1 MASEPKLLKMDGV
14 SGQQH
19 GAVLRHPVLVL
30 PLPKICSARGRLLAR
45 LRLLQ
50 SFEPWAAG
58 LLARGQ
64 KDEKFS
70 SHSSSSK
77 VQEQHPV
84 PVISLAFIK
93 VRGSPFGVSALAT
106 EKRLLPAEL
115 RKGRDLLF

>member
-1 MASEPKLLKMDGV
+1 MDGA
-14 SGQQH
+14 SGQKC

-30 PLPKICSARGRLLAR
+30 PLPEICSARDRLLAR

-50 SFEPWAAG
+50 SFEPWAVE
-58 LLARGQ
+58 LLAPEQ

-70 SHSSSSK
+70 SHLSSSE
-77 VQEQHPV
+77 VQKQHPV

-106 EKRLLPAEL
+106 EKGLLL
-115 RKGRDLLF
+115 RKGRDLPF

>member
-1 MASEPKLLKMDGV
+1 MASEPKLLKMDGA

-19 GAVLRHPVLVL
+19 GAALRHPVLVL
-30 PLPKICSARGRLLAR
+30 PLPKICSARDRLLAR

-50 SFEPWAAG
+50 SFEPWAVE
-58 LLARGQ
+58 LLAPEQ

-70 SHSSSSK
+70 SHLSSSE
-77 VQEQHPV
+77 VQKQHPV

-106 EKRLLPAEL
+106 EKGLLL
-115 RKGRDLLF
+115 RKGRDLPF